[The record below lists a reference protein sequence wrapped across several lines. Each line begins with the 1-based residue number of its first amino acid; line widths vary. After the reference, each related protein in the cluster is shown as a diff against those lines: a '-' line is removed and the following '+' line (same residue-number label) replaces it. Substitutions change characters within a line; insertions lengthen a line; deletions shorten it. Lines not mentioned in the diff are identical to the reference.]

1 MVHAGDAQEGEH
13 HMPTGTLGVDS
24 LSPVKASS
32 VNVAKTLLKKTPA
45 FWGRYFT
52 FKGDTDPGQYQ
63 KTTEKQVLANN
74 GIRLIPYARQTNHV
88 GEGTDRGTSDGIRNA
103 EAFVDALGVDLLKAQ
118 GGKFYIF
125 LDVEPED
132 PLSTAYYTGWSK
144 GLASRG
150 KALSGDAVELLP
162 CVYLNTRDK
171 PTLNALNA
179 AVAAGARCEGVQV
192 ARYFGE
198 QAHGFPGPFDWNP
211 TFIKPVVPL
220 TTPIIAWQYIGN
232 FQNLLD
238 AQQFNPNLDQA
249 AFVSRLAQPM

>member
-1 MVHAGDAQEGEH
+1 
-13 HMPTGTLGVDS
+13 MPVGTLGVDS

-32 VNVAKTLLKKTPA
+32 IIVAKTLLKKTPA

-52 FKGDTDPGQYQ
+52 FKGDTNSGQYQ
-63 KTTEKQVLANN
+63 KTTEKQVLADN

-88 GEGTDRGTSDGIRNA
+88 GEGKDRGTFDGTRNA

-118 GGKFYIF
+118 GGKFYVF

-132 PLSTAYYTGWSK
+132 PLSTDYYRGWSAA
-144 GLASRG
+144 LVSRG

-162 CVYLNTRDK
+162 CVYLNTRDDD
-171 PTLNALNA
+171 TLDALNA

-192 ARYFGE
+192 ARYFGT

-211 TFIKPVVPL
+211 GFIKPVVAL

-232 FQNLLD
+232 FRNLLD
-238 AQQFNPNLDQA
+238 ASQSNPDIDQA
-249 AFVSRLAQPM
+249 AFVARLAQPM